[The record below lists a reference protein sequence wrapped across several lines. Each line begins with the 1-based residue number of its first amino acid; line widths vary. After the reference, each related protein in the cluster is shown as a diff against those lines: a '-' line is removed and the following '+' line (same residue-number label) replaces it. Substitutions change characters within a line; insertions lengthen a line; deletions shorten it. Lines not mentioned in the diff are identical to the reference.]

1 MSNNK
6 IDENTDEWNI
16 VISDKR
22 LDKLQDDINQLQTE
36 NTNLKIELNTIKQQ
50 LENSNM
56 FMNKNYLYSYAETDT
71 KLPFH
76 LQYENR
82 FNKVYLPNYN
92 VFQPETVNIPLYS
105 LKEEY
110 QEQPLKSLLNISN
123 YV

>member
-6 IDENTDEWNI
+6 TDENTDEWNI

-56 FMNKNYLYSYAETDT
+56 FMNKNYLYS
-71 KLPFH
+71 
-76 LQYENR
+76 
-82 FNKVYLPNYN
+82 
-92 VFQPETVNIPLYS
+92 
-105 LKEEY
+105 
-110 QEQPLKSLLNISN
+110 
-123 YV
+123 

>member
-6 IDENTDEWNI
+6 TDENTDEWNI

-56 FMNKNYLYSYAETDT
+56 FMNKKYL
-71 KLPFH
+71 
-76 LQYENR
+76 
-82 FNKVYLPNYN
+82 
-92 VFQPETVNIPLYS
+92 
-105 LKEEY
+105 
-110 QEQPLKSLLNISN
+110 
-123 YV
+123 